1 MPPSKGRLVLGSI
14 LARDEVPLT
23 ARSAEEVVEC
33 SRVRAFARF
42 WCDEVKRKSSQV
54 KSSQVKSTAGF
65 QSTFDRLPYG
75 FLLFMN
81 RLDLDLT

>member
-1 MPPSKGRLVLGSI
+1 VPPSKGRLVLGSI

-42 WCDEVKRKSSQV
+42 WLDVKRKSSQV

-75 FLLFMN
+75 CLLFMY